1 MKHLITRDTF
11 VSIVENALGGGPGL
25 VSNQGLSCASA
36 TQFIKQLEVA
46 KEGLVPWEVGMA
58 NWN

>member
-1 MKHLITRDTF
+1 M
-11 VSIVENALGGGPGL
+11 SIVENALGGGPGL
-25 VSNQGLSCASA
+25 ASNQGLSCASA
-36 TQFIKQLEVA
+36 TLFIKQLEVA